1 MVCVPAARQEF
12 EPRLFWVK
20 DSFPLEKGKK
30 KTSND
35 LTSVD
40 FFFLFPQ
47 TFCSEFQ
54 DREFITNAFCSDLG
68 VEKMSGKSEIWG
80 YCKYWCPSQ
89 APSYFKWP
97 VWSRWEIWGCQA
109 KQMGQNQQC
118 PFQIPSTVW
127 LSLLGFW
134 GMKLVS
140 AILWLSDTTSSI
152 SLLAVFLLSHCFR

>member
-1 MVCVPAARQEF
+1 MLLKLLGKQLLCVAFCGLHNLVQCSVCQLHVRSLSL
-12 EPRLFWVK
+12 LFWVK

-80 YCKYWCPSQ
+80 YCKY
-89 APSYFKWP
+89 
-97 VWSRWEIWGCQA
+97 
-109 KQMGQNQQC
+109 
-118 PFQIPSTVW
+118 
-127 LSLLGFW
+127 
-134 GMKLVS
+134 
-140 AILWLSDTTSSI
+140 
-152 SLLAVFLLSHCFR
+152 